1 MMNMGNRST
10 LVSVRIPNN
19 LMKLQGTHETD
30 TEFIIRAVKALR
42 PYNHVTNDMEH
53 ELLVKMI
60 KKFVESGMKMSLTK
74 DEVEVVKKL
83 YKE

>member
-1 MMNMGNRST
+1 MNMGGRST
-10 LVSVRIPNN
+10 LVSVRVPNN

-42 PYNHVTNDMEH
+42 PDDHPSSDMEH
-53 ELLVKMI
+53 GLLVKMI
-60 KKFVESGMKMSLTK
+60 KKFVESGMKMPLTR
-74 DEVEVVKKL
+74 DEVELVKKL